1 MKTTNLISCLIG
13 LIFNILIFIIA
24 SIIKYN
30 PLIVFFISQTILF
43 ILYKY
48 FVFKSSKD
56 FLTEIVMYFL
66 LSIVNFINYA
76 VLQILIGKILNLDN
90 IITFFVAGGI
100 SIIMQFFFSQYLFKN
115 KKIFAKE
122 KIYPLLAL
130 FVVSLLSII
139 TILIPG
145 FNEGHDTIFH
155 FGQIYD
161 IYYGFKNGH
170 FMCQE
175 NYIVISFLGY
185 NTRIFYAP
193 LTHLLVAYVGYIF
206 SFIGLNLMISFKIV
220 VIVFNFLSVYFV
232 YKFLIYLNKSPKLA
246 FFGSLFFLIFPYRIY
261 NIMTRMALAEV
272 FASVFIPLF
281 FYGLVRICDEKKDGF
296 LMVTTSSVLIILF
309 HNITALFVAFFGLIY
324 LLLNIKKI
332 ISLLN
337 VRFIINGI
345 ICLFIIFSLT
355 AFYYFGLIE
364 HLLLNLYTISND
376 VAMTTSFYNILS
388 QNILNVIAN
397 SGFFDFSKFDH
408 FIYFG
413 ISVLISITFF
423 IKSEKVYKDKT
434 SSPKYK
440 KVVFLIMIFILLFSF
455 SINFLLAFLIYW
467 FLRRNYAEPFE
478 CHYDKIVFRNFTILT
493 VICTVMMVCSPI
505 WFFLPKIFYKIQFL
519 TRLYSFLSLFGIITV
534 CFLMTKLKK
543 AQFNYKIIKIVTLL
557 VFISGSNITVLNQ
570 KKDNLWY
577 LNIDESISLDVR
589 SGGWQKEYTP
599 YIYFD
604 NVEYKSNYTN
614 SLYDEVR
621 YYLYNNTSS
630 TIKDY
635 VYIMPSI
642 LSGIGQITQVDHDI
656 TTHYLEVTIYEE
668 ALIQMPL
675 FYYKGYK
682 IEANNQTIPVEEV
695 DGLVSFVLPK
705 GKYSISVCYERSD
718 LMNTSSIISVV
729 GFSVL
734 MIYGVYI
741 IYQSNKKE
749 I

>member
-175 NYIVISFLGY
+175 NHIVISFLGY

-220 VIVFNFLSVYFV
+220 VIVFNFLSGYFV

-309 HNITALFVAFFGLIY
+309 HNITALFVAFFGSIY

-345 ICLFIIFSLT
+345 ICLFIIFSFT
-355 AFYYFGLIE
+355 AFYYFCLI
-364 HLLLNLYTISND
+364 
-376 VAMTTSFYNILS
+376 
-388 QNILNVIAN
+388 
-397 SGFFDFSKFDH
+397 
-408 FIYFG
+408 
-413 ISVLISITFF
+413 
-423 IKSEKVYKDKT
+423 
-434 SSPKYK
+434 
-440 KVVFLIMIFILLFSF
+440 
-455 SINFLLAFLIYW
+455 
-467 FLRRNYAEPFE
+467 
-478 CHYDKIVFRNFTILT
+478 
-493 VICTVMMVCSPI
+493 
-505 WFFLPKIFYKIQFL
+505 
-519 TRLYSFLSLFGIITV
+519 
-534 CFLMTKLKK
+534 
-543 AQFNYKIIKIVTLL
+543 
-557 VFISGSNITVLNQ
+557 
-570 KKDNLWY
+570 
-577 LNIDESISLDVR
+577 
-589 SGGWQKEYTP
+589 
-599 YIYFD
+599 
-604 NVEYKSNYTN
+604 
-614 SLYDEVR
+614 
-621 YYLYNNTSS
+621 
-630 TIKDY
+630 
-635 VYIMPSI
+635 
-642 LSGIGQITQVDHDI
+642 
-656 TTHYLEVTIYEE
+656 
-668 ALIQMPL
+668 
-675 FYYKGYK
+675 
-682 IEANNQTIPVEEV
+682 
-695 DGLVSFVLPK
+695 
-705 GKYSISVCYERSD
+705 
-718 LMNTSSIISVV
+718 
-729 GFSVL
+729 
-734 MIYGVYI
+734 
-741 IYQSNKKE
+741 
-749 I
+749 